1 MKSFKQFKTQ
11 INELF
16 DKPARWQLTRDSRGA
31 VDYQS
36 NVNGKDL
43 AVVFDIIAT
52 GTWEVIFSVDSEVAI
67 TGEGDGDEMKV
78 FSTVLDIISDFIKN
92 KDPEKLYFTAE
103 KSPVYGSS
111 RIRLYNRLVKRF
123 ASSRGYRLKDKDD
136 VGWKVSYTLVKI

>member
-1 MKSFKQFKTQ
+1 MKSFNQFKSQ

-16 DKPARWQLTRDSRGA
+16 DKPARWQLTGDTRDT

-43 AVVFDIIAT
+43 AVVFDIIAPE
-52 GTWEVIFSVDSEVAI
+52 TWEVIFAVDSQLAA

-92 KDPEKLYFTAE
+92 KDPEQLYFTAE
-103 KSPVYGSS
+103 KSLDSGRS
-111 RIRLYNRLVKRF
+111 RIRLYNRLVNRF
-123 ASSRGYRLKDKDD
+123 ASSHGYRLKDKDD
-136 VGWKVSYTLVKI
+136 GVWEVSYTLVKV

>member
-43 AVVFDIIAT
+43 AVVFDIIDP

-67 TGEGDGDEMKV
+67 TGEGDGDEMRI

-103 KSPVYGSS
+103 KSPTYGSS

-123 ASSRGYRLKDKDD
+123 ASSRGYKLKDKDD
-136 VGWKVSYTLVKI
+136 VGWKVSYTLVKV

>member
-1 MKSFKQFKTQ
+1 M
-11 INELF
+11 
-16 DKPARWQLTRDSRGA
+16 TRDSRGA

-43 AVVFDIIAT
+43 VVVFDIIAS
-52 GTWEVIFSVDSEVAI
+52 GTWEVIFTVDSELAV

-78 FSTVLDIISDFIKN
+78 FSTVLDIMSDFIKN
-92 KDPEKLYFTAE
+92 KDPEQLYFTAE

-136 VGWKVSYTLVKI
+136 AGWKVSYTLVKI

>member
-16 DKPARWQLTRDSRGA
+16 DKPARWQMTRDSRGA

-43 AVVFDIIAT
+43 VVVFDIIAS
-52 GTWEVIFSVDSEVAI
+52 GTWEVIFTVDSELAV

-136 VGWKVSYTLVKI
+136 AGWKVSYTLVKI

>member
-16 DKPARWQLTRDSRGA
+16 DKPARWQMTRDSHGA

-43 AVVFDIIAT
+43 VVVFDIIAPE
-52 GTWEVIFSVDSEVAI
+52 TWEVIFTVDSQLAV

-78 FSTVLDIISDFIKN
+78 FSTVLDIMSDFIKN

-103 KSPVYGSS
+103 KSPSSSDS
-111 RIRLYNRLVKRF
+111 RIRLYNRLINRF
-123 ASSRGYRLKDKDD
+123 ASSRGYMLKDKYDD
-136 VGWKVSYTLVKI
+136 GSEVSYTLVRV

>member
-1 MKSFKQFKTQ
+1 MKSFKRFKTQ

-16 DKPARWQLTRDSRGA
+16 DKPARWQMTRDSLGA

-43 AVVFDIIAT
+43 AVVFDIIDP
-52 GTWEVIFSVDSEVAI
+52 GTWEVIFTVDGELAV
-67 TGEGDGDEMKV
+67 TGEGDGDEMRI

-92 KDPEKLYFTAE
+92 KYPEKLYFTAE

-111 RIRLYNRLVKRF
+111 RIRLYNRLIKRF
-123 ASSRGYRLKDKDD
+123 ASSHGYRLKDKDD
-136 VGWKVSYTLVKI
+136 FGSKVSYTLTKM

>member
-16 DKPARWQLTRDSRGA
+16 DKPARWQMTRDSRGA

-43 AVVFDIIAT
+43 AVVFDIIAP
-52 GTWEVIFSVDSEVAI
+52 GTWEVIFTVDSELAV

>member
-16 DKPARWQLTRDSRGA
+16 DKPVRWQMTRDSRGA

-43 AVVFDIIAT
+43 VVVFDIIAP
-52 GTWEVIFSVDSEVAI
+52 GAWEVIFTVDYELAI
-67 TGEGDGDEMKV
+67 TGEGDGDEMRI

-103 KSPVYGSS
+103 KTPDSSNS
-111 RIRLYNRLVKRF
+111 RIRLYNRLIKRF
-123 ASSRGYRLKDKDD
+123 ASSRGYKLKDKDD
-136 VGWKVSYTLVKI
+136 FGSKVSYTLVKM

>member
-1 MKSFKQFKTQ
+1 MKSFRQFKTQ

-16 DKPARWQLTRDSRGA
+16 DKPARWQMTRDSRGA

-43 AVVFDIIAT
+43 AVVFDIISP
-52 GTWEVIFSVDSEVAI
+52 GTWEVIFTVDSELAV

-78 FSTVLDIISDFIKN
+78 FSTVLDIMSDFIKN
-92 KDPEKLYFTAE
+92 KDPEQLYFTAE

-136 VGWKVSYTLVKI
+136 AGWKVSYTLVKV

>member
-1 MKSFKQFKTQ
+1 MKSFRQFKTQ

-16 DKPARWQLTRDSRGA
+16 DKPARWQMTRDSRGA

-43 AVVFDIIAT
+43 VVVFDIIAS
-52 GTWEVIFSVDSEVAI
+52 GTWEVIFTVDSELAV

-78 FSTVLDIISDFIKN
+78 FSTVLDIMSDFIKN
-92 KDPEKLYFTAE
+92 KDPEQLYFTAE

-136 VGWKVSYTLVKI
+136 AGWKVSYTLVKI

>member
-1 MKSFKQFKTQ
+1 MKSFRQFKTQ

-16 DKPARWQLTRDSRGA
+16 DKPARWQMTRDSRGA

-43 AVVFDIIAT
+43 VVVFDIIAS
-52 GTWEVIFSVDSEVAI
+52 GTWEVIFTVDSELAV

-78 FSTVLDIISDFIKN
+78 FSTVLDIMSDFIKN
-92 KDPEKLYFTAE
+92 KDPEQLYFTAE

>member
-1 MKSFKQFKTQ
+1 MKSFRRFKTQ

-43 AVVFDIIAT
+43 VVVFDIIAP
-52 GTWEVIFSVDSEVAI
+52 GTWEVIFSVDSEIAI
-67 TGEGDGDEMKV
+67 TGEGDGDEMRI

-103 KSPVYGSS
+103 KSPDSGSS

-123 ASSRGYRLKDKDD
+123 ATSRGYKLKDKDD
-136 VGWKVSYTLVKI
+136 VGWKVSYTLVKV

>member
-1 MKSFKQFKTQ
+1 M
-11 INELF
+11 
-16 DKPARWQLTRDSRGA
+16 TRDSRGA

-43 AVVFDIIAT
+43 AVVFDIISP
-52 GTWEVIFSVDSEVAI
+52 GTWEVIFTVDSELAV

-78 FSTVLDIISDFIKN
+78 FSTVLDIMSDFIKN
-92 KDPEKLYFTAE
+92 KDPEQLYFTAE

-136 VGWKVSYTLVKI
+136 AGWKVSYTLVKV

>member
-1 MKSFKQFKTQ
+1 MKSFRQFKTQ

-43 AVVFDIIAT
+43 AVVFDIIAP
-52 GTWEVIFSVDSEVAI
+52 GTWEVIFAVDSEIAI
-67 TGEGDGDEMKV
+67 TGEGDGDEMRV

-92 KDPEKLYFTAE
+92 KDPEKLFFTAE
-103 KSPVYGSS
+103 KSPDSSSS

-123 ASSRGYRLKDKDD
+123 ASSRGYKLKDKDD
-136 VGWKVSYTLVKI
+136 VGSKVFYTLVKV